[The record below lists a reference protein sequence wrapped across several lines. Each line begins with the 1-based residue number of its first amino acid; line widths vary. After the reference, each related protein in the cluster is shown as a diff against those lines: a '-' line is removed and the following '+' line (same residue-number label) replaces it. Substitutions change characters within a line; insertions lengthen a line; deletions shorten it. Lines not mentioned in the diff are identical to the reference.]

1 MQQWIKET
9 ARGKRG
15 SKHLSY
21 EQAKLAGEAMFS
33 GKASDVQIAAFLIA
47 ERIKTETPDE
57 LLGITEAMRAHSSA
71 LQLPPHI
78 SSHAVDFAVPY
89 TGRRSFLAT
98 IPVSLLLAESGIPAF
113 LHSSDALPPKY
124 ATSIK
129 AVLRELGVETEGTP
143 EHIEKTLSKL
153 MIGFAS
159 AE

>member
-1 MQQWIKET
+1 MKET

-129 AVLRELGVETEGTP
+129 AFFGSLALRRKA
-143 EHIEKTLSKL
+143 HRNTLKKPSPN
-153 MIGFAS
+153 
-159 AE
+159 

>member
-89 TGRRSFLAT
+89 TGRRSFSRHHSC
-98 IPVSLLLAESGIPAF
+98 VSFTRGKRHTGI
-113 LHSSDALPPKY
+113 SSQQ
-124 ATSIK
+124 
-129 AVLRELGVETEGTP
+129 RR
-143 EHIEKTLSKL
+143 
-153 MIGFAS
+153 AS
-159 AE
+159 AEIRNQHKSRFAGAWR